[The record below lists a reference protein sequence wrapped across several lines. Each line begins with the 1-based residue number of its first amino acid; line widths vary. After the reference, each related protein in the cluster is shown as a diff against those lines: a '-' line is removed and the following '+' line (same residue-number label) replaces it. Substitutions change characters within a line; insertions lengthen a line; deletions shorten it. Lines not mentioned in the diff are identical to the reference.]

1 MGVAGTLFVYPSVEL
16 PPVVYNLNPGPN
28 FVYLDN
34 HLESYPQNCGPGIV
48 TAYEYSGPPTA
59 VNLEIPPTHTVVGLE
74 TVEPSGLPVIPIYD
88 VSYPYGSDTATGIIS
103 GDTAAPLASFLQD
116 QDDSATP
123 AMSLDYSMYD
133 IPRCSSVPPA
143 ALMNLDTDATY
154 EDVAYIEENS
164 GYFNEEYVAPVPP
177 SPSID
182 GMTEFSFGLDE
193 DDINDRSMISVISL
207 RD

>member
-16 PPVVYNLNPGPN
+16 PPAVYNLNPDPN

-34 HLESYPQNCGPGIV
+34 HFESYPQNCGPGIV
-48 TAYEYSGPPTA
+48 IEYSDLPTA
-59 VNLEIPPTHTVVGLE
+59 VNLEIPPTYPVVELE
-74 TVEPSGLPVIPIYD
+74 AIEPSGLPVIPLYE
-88 VSYPYGSDTATGIIS
+88 VSYPYGSDTATGVIS

-116 QDDSATP
+116 QDDSAIP
-123 AMSLDYSMYD
+123 SLSLDYSMYD

-143 ALMNLDTDATY
+143 ALMNLDTNATY
-154 EDVAYIEENS
+154 EDVAYIEDNS
-164 GYFNEEYVAPVPP
+164 GYFNEEYVTPVPP